1 MQQMPNLQPI
11 GTYLARRRKELGISL
26 DRAAADSKL
35 RPRVIEAIEYTD
47 FDAMPPEGYAR
58 ASIRSYARYLG
69 LNTPEVLRLYDEQ
82 RKEYEARQ
90 QQYSARDKVA
100 APGAPTAARQ
110 VPAGRHEPSANFPAQ
125 RSQAFQPSPRG
136 GSADSRSA
144 APVSRN
150 ARTGLS
156 GEEHAPFRTT
166 SGRAVDS
173 RTAHRPAPST
183 SRQRTG
189 EAPLPHR
196 GTSNMPSATGR
207 ARGVAS
213 RQRETAEPL
222 AVDSG
227 YEGGSGGRAGGRN
240 QTSHSTQQS
249 LSEVFWGVIDAIR
262 ADRRTMLVFIGVLVV
277 VLVVVVAVAATSC
290 ASKASAP
297 AGTTSIPV
305 TTVSGS
311 TTQTDQPSTIVDTT
325 KLNPSGI
332 DLDAIPVNSKV
343 TLAFAADAANAVWA
357 EVTVDG
363 ASVYADNLQPGAS
376 LEWTVGR
383 TLAITLSDV
392 TGVTVSIND
401 TQVTPTISNGMY
413 VLNANVPQD
422 QWVQEPAA
430 ADGSSQS
437 DGSDDGSGDASDYQD
452 DSGYSEDYDNGY
464 SDQGEDGSYDEG
476 GSY

>member
-26 DRAAADSKL
+26 DRAAADTKL

-100 APGAPTAARQ
+100 APGAPAAARQ
-110 VPAGRHEPSANFPAQ
+110 APAGRHEQSANFPAQ
-125 RSQAFQPSPRG
+125 HSQAFQPSPRG
-136 GSADSRSA
+136 GSADGRAS

-150 ARTGLS
+150 ARTSLS
-156 GEEHAPFRTT
+156 GKEHAPFRTT
-166 SGRAVDS
+166 SSRAVDS
-173 RTAHRPAPST
+173 RTAHRPVPSP
-183 SRQRTG
+183 SRQRVG
-189 EAPLPHR
+189 EAPLPRR
-196 GTSNMPSATGR
+196 GTAGMLTATGR

-213 RQRETAEPL
+213 RQREMAEPL
-222 AVDSG
+222 TVDSG
-227 YEGGSGGRAGGRN
+227 YEGGSGGRSGGRN

-249 LSEVFWGVIDAIR
+249 LPEVFWGVIDAVR

-290 ASKASAP
+290 ASKASTP

-305 TTVSGS
+305 TTVSGG
-311 TTQTDQPSTIVDTT
+311 TAQTDQPSTIVDTT

-332 DLDAIPVNSKV
+332 DLDAIPANSKV

-363 ASVYADNLQPGAS
+363 TSVYADNLQPGAS

-383 TLAITLSDV
+383 TLAITLSDA
-392 TGVTVSIND
+392 TGVTVSVND

-430 ADGSSQS
+430 DDSSQS
-437 DGSDDGSGDASDYQD
+437 DDSDDGSGDTSDYQD

-464 SDQGEDGSYDEG
+464 SDQGEDQSYDEG